1 MCLFGDE
8 VTHTEVN
15 LLEFDLRELINT
27 PLEFDVVS
35 FKSITKEEL
44 KENILKD
51 GVEVYYRKKI
61 TSEI

>member
-1 MCLFGDE
+1 

>member
-1 MCLFGDE
+1 M
-8 VTHTEVN
+8 THTEVN

>member
-15 LLEFDLRELINT
+15 LLEFDLRELNT

-51 GVEVYYRKKI
+51 GVEVYDRKKI